1 MNGDRGGGRAAKGRL
16 GKAPAADPGNNFEA
30 TSFALL
36 PAGGEDRMTGEDDD
50 AGRITT
56 CAPGGVGLLII
67 DMIND
72 LGFEGGEKICEKAE
86 DAGEVVLRLRSDAD
100 RLGTPVVYVNDNY
113 GQWHSEKSKIVS
125 ACMAGDNP
133 GRRLVERLKPRD
145 SDYFVIK
152 PQFSGFYSTNLP
164 VLLPKLGVSRVVITG
179 IAADICVLFT
189 AADAHMRAYDIWTPR
204 DAVVSEDDRR
214 RDWAIDIMA
223 NSMGAETRAASELS
237 LEEWLSAGGNAQ

>member
-1 MNGDRGGGRAAKGRL
+1 MAR
-16 GKAPAADPGNNFEA
+16 
-30 TSFALL
+30 
-36 PAGGEDRMTGEDDD
+36 EDDD

-72 LGFEGGEKICEKAE
+72 LGFEGGEAIRPKAE
-86 DAGEVVLRLRSDAD
+86 TAADVVLRLRRDAD

-125 ACMAGDNP
+125 ACQARDKP
-133 GRRLVERLKPRD
+133 GRRLVERIKPRD
-145 SDYFVIK
+145 KDYFVIK

-164 VLLPKLGVSRVVITG
+164 VLLPKLGVSRVVLTG

-189 AADAHMRAYDIWTPR
+189 AADAHMRAYEVWVPS
-204 DAVVSEDDRR
+204 DAVVSDDDRR
-214 RDWAIDIMA
+214 RDWALDIMA
-223 NSMGAETRAASELS
+223 KSMGAETRPTSELS
-237 LEEWLSAGGNAQ
+237 LREWLSAEGDARS